1 MWGDV
6 LLLLLALAL
15 LTGGADFLV
24 KGSGSLAR
32 RLSLTPLVIGLTVV
46 AFGTSSPELAVS
58 LDAAVTGHGD
68 MVLGNVVGSNIFNV
82 GIILGLTAVICP
94 VAVSLPLIRFD
105 GPVMIAASLLCVGL
119 VGYGTIQRTVGMLLV
134 SSLIIYIGLN
144 IRKAKRQSGE
154 VAAAAEAEMPSIT
167 KSIYRDILL
176 TGGGLGLLALG
187 SHLLVASAIGI
198 SRLLNVSEAVI
209 GLTVVAAGTSM
220 PELATSL
227 LAAIRRHPDI
237 AVGNVVGSNIFNILG
252 ILGISSAVR
261 PLSAPGVGMREA
273 WAMLAFA
280 VAAMPLLWTG
290 RRLMRWEGAVLL
302 LGYGAYLWMVW
313 PAG

>member
-6 LLLLLALAL
+6 LLLLLSLAL

-32 RLSLTPLVIGLTVV
+32 RLGLTPLVIGLTVV

-68 MVLGNVVGSNIFNV
+68 MVLGNVVGSNIFN
-82 GIILGLTAVICP
+82 
-94 VAVSLPLIRFD
+94 
-105 GPVMIAASLLCVGL
+105 
-119 VGYGTIQRTVGMLLV
+119 
-134 SSLIIYIGLN
+134 
-144 IRKAKRQSGE
+144 
-154 VAAAAEAEMPSIT
+154 
-167 KSIYRDILL
+167 
-176 TGGGLGLLALG
+176 
-187 SHLLVASAIGI
+187 
-198 SRLLNVSEAVI
+198 
-209 GLTVVAAGTSM
+209 
-220 PELATSL
+220 
-227 LAAIRRHPDI
+227 
-237 AVGNVVGSNIFNILG
+237 ILG

-273 WAMLAFA
+273 WAMPAFA
-280 VAAMPLLWTG
+280 VAAVPLLWTR